1 MVVNDVSHTV
11 KLEGIL
17 EMVAVNYDSQE
28 DNQQAT
34 SRLNPEQ

>member
-17 EMVAVNYDSQE
+17 EMVAVNDYSQK
-28 DNQQAT
+28 DYQQAT
-34 SRLNPEQ
+34 LRLNPE